1 MFFLKLISPKHV
13 PRKKTNWKFRH
24 KFYYAML
31 KMYLRLYSR
40 GVIEDRIVVNEVVAL
55 HTLRDVWFENEL
67 RRFGIKITP
76 SLDTINKESFK
87 QRKYH
92 RYHTFNWEDKLTVVH
107 FGKDCSVTRNNSVIF
122 DSDMGGLLRTST
134 NSEPILSIFYNG
146 YRKGKKPTETIVER
160 RTPPQNKPEKPL
172 APTTQP
178 KKKKIH
184 IKDTVKPV
192 QESPRM
198 EKPVKAPPQ
207 DTYIKHVG
215 FEENDIF

>member
-31 KMYLRLYSR
+31 KVYLRLYSK
-40 GVIEDRIVVNEVVAL
+40 GVIEDRIVVNEVVVQ

-76 SLDTINKESFK
+76 LLDTITKESYK
-87 QRKYH
+87 RRKYH
-92 RYHTFNWEDKLTVVH
+92 RYHTFNWEDKLSVVH
-107 FGKDCSVTRNNSVIF
+107 YGKDCCVTRNNSVSF
-122 DSDMGGLLRTST
+122 ESDMGGQLQTST
-134 NSEPILSIFYNG
+134 NSEPFFSVFFNG
-146 YRKGKKPTETIVER
+146 CRKGRKPTETKAGR
-160 RTPPQNKPEKPL
+160 RTQPQEESEKPQAL
-172 APTTQP
+172 TTQP

-184 IKDTVKPV
+184 IKDTLKPV
-192 QESPRM
+192 QESPRV
-198 EKPVKAPPQ
+198 EKPIEAPPQ
-207 DTYIKHVG
+207 DTYVKHVG